1 MAGAV
6 LTPDTPTRPGGMERT
21 VAGAALHDPLGRR
34 WWIAFAG
41 ACGLLALFFGV
52 ILYLLFTG
60 IGIWNNNNAVVW
72 ALDIAS
78 YDWWIG
84 IACGSLALAGTLRL
98 AGAPSGGTFGRG
110 ALSRLAEANALLCT
124 IAAGLYPI
132 VHLGRPWFFYWNLPY
147 PNTLGL
153 WPQFRSPLV
162 WDAIDIVSFL
172 VVTVSL
178 WYIGLLPD
186 LATLRDRAFAE
197 ARAKSEA
204 AGRPRR
210 WPMLKAQAYG
220 VAAAG
225 WRGSASHWQLWHQAY
240 RIVALLGILLVV
252 SLQTGASVMLAGS
265 VLPGWHD
272 TILPVAFLVNAMF
285 SGVAVVT
292 ALAMLVRALY
302 RLEAV
307 ITQAHAEILA
317 RILLGLGLAS
327 LYSYATEL
335 LSGFLHG
342 DAYARATLVR
352 RFTGPH
358 AWAAWTVL
366 TCALLPVHLF
376 WWARLR
382 RSPLALALVGGLVAV
397 GAYAD
402 HVMVLVV
409 TLSHDFLPSSALD
422 YRVGLW
428 GVATFAGS
436 VGLFLVLLLLFL
448 RALPVA
454 ALSDLRQA
462 AGAADG
468 PARPGAEREA
478 PGPGP
483 GTPLWGVS
491 AEFATQV
498 SLAAAMRVLAR
509 RHPHHGDR
517 PARGDSVRL
526 DAFGPVPMPDA
537 LKGLGRRN
545 RSILPYAL
553 GASLAGGAAF
563 YGMCVYATAY
573 GYVLDVGG
581 RPRFSW
587 PAFVVPSVSFA
598 MMSGTLAVHA
608 VFLFLNRLPRL
619 NHPAF
624 NIPGFGRAT
633 QDRYF
638 LVAEARGPDFDADRI
653 ARQLA
658 ALPEGAGRPLAVAR
672 VPR

>member
-6 LTPDTPTRPGGMERT
+6 LTPDTPTRPGGIGRA
-21 VAGAALHDPLGRR
+21 VSDAALHDPLGRR
-34 WWIAFAG
+34 WWIAFA
-41 ACGLLALFFGV
+41 AASGLLALFFGV

-60 IGIWNNNNAVVW
+60 VGIWNNNNAVVW

-98 AGAPSGGTFGRG
+98 TGTVREAAFGRG
-110 ALSRLAEANALLCT
+110 AISRLAEANALLCT

-132 VHLGRPWFFYWNLPY
+132 IHLGRPWFFYWNLPY

-178 WYIGLLPD
+178 WYVGLLPD

-197 ARAKSEA
+197 AQATSER

-210 WPMLKAQAYG
+210 WPMLRAQAYG
-220 VAAAG
+220 IAAAG
-225 WRGSASHWQLWHQAY
+225 WRGSASHWQLWAQAY
-240 RIVALLGILLVV
+240 RIIALLGILLVV

-272 TILPVAFLVNAMF
+272 TILPVTFLVNAVF
-285 SGVAVVT
+285 SGVAVIA
-292 ALAMLVRALY
+292 ALAMLVRTVY

-307 ITQAHAEILA
+307 VTLRHAEILA
-317 RILLGLGLAS
+317 RLLLGLGLAS
-327 LYSYATEL
+327 LYGYAAEL

-366 TCALLPVHLF
+366 TCALLPVQLF
-376 WWARLR
+376 WWARFR

-428 GVATFAGS
+428 GLATFAGS
-436 VGLFLVLLLLFL
+436 VGMFLVLLLLFL

-454 ALSDLRQA
+454 SLSDLRRQA
-462 AGAADG
+462 DPGDG
-468 PARPGAEREA
+468 PAQAQARADA
-478 PGPGP
+478 PAPDA
-483 GTPLWGVS
+483 GTPIWAVS
-491 AEFATQV
+491 AEFATQDQ
-498 SLAAAMRVLAR
+498 LAAAMRALAR
-509 RHPHHGDR
+509 RHPS
-517 PARGDSVRL
+517 RGGNVRL
-526 DAFGPVPMPDA
+526 DAFGPVPMADA
-537 LKGLGRRN
+537 LKTLGRHN
-545 RSILPYAL
+545 RSVLPYAL
-553 GASLAGGAAF
+553 GAALAGGAAF

-573 GYVLDVGG
+573 GYVFDVGG

-587 PAFVVPSVSFA
+587 PSFVVPSVSFA

-608 VFLFLNRLPRL
+608 VLLFVNRLPRL

-624 NIPGFGRAT
+624 NIPGFGRVT

-638 LVAEARGPDFDADRI
+638 LAAEARGPDFDADCI
-653 ARQLA
+653 VRQLA
-658 ALPEGAGRPLAVAR
+658 ALPEGAGRPLAIAR

>member
-1 MAGAV
+1 MAQAI
-6 LTPDTPTRPGGMERT
+6 LTPDAPARSGDSLAAR
-21 VAGAALHDPLGRR
+21 ALHDPLGRR
-34 WWIAFAG
+34 WWIAFAA

-52 ILYLLFTG
+52 ILALLFSG
-60 IGIWNNNNAVVW
+60 VGLWNNNNAVVW

-84 IACGSLALAGTLRL
+84 LACGSLAVAGILRL
-98 AGAPSGGTFGRG
+98 TGAPWRG
-110 ALSRLAEANALLCT
+110 AITRLAEANALLCT
-124 IAAGLYPI
+124 LAAGLYPI
-132 VHLGRPWFFYWNLPY
+132 IHLGRPWFFYWNLPY

-186 LATLRDRAFAE
+186 LAALRDRAFAE

-210 WPMLKAQAYG
+210 WPRLKAQAYG
-220 VAAAG
+220 IAAAG
-225 WRGSASHWQLWHQAY
+225 WRGSASHWQLWRQAY
-240 RIVALLGILLVV
+240 RTVALLGLLLVV

-272 TILPVAFLVNAMF
+272 TILPVAYLINAVF
-285 SGVAVVT
+285 SGVAVT
-292 ALAMLVRALY
+292 AALAMLVRAVY
-302 RLEAV
+302 GLEAE
-307 ITQAHAEILA
+307 ITERHAQILA
-317 RILLGLGLAS
+317 RLLLGLGLAS
-327 LYSYATEL
+327 LYCYAAEFF
-335 LSGFLHG
+335 SGFLHG
-342 DAYARATLVR
+342 DAFERATLVR
-352 RFTGPH
+352 RLTGSQ

-376 WWARLR
+376 WWARFR
-382 RSPLALALVGGLVAV
+382 RSPLTLALVGALVAV

-409 TLSHDFLPSSALD
+409 TLSHDFLPSSAHD

-436 VGLFLVLLLLFL
+436 VGMFLVLLLLFL

-454 ALSDLRQA
+454 SITDLRGLSETRA
-462 AGAADG
+462 AESPVRDAAQGSIPEDAF
-468 PARPGAEREA
+468 PAD
-478 PGPGP
+478 
-483 GTPLWGVS
+483 TPVWGVS
-491 AEFATQV
+491 AEFDTQAD
-498 SLAAAMRVLAR
+498 LAAAMRALAR
-509 RHPHHGDR
+509 RRLHHGE
-517 PARGDSVRL
+517 AVRL
-526 DAFGPVPMPDA
+526 DAYGPLPMPDA
-537 LKGLGRRN
+537 LKALARRH
-545 RSILPYAL
+545 RSIRPYAL
-553 GASLAGGAAF
+553 GAALAGGAAF

-587 PAFVVPSVSFA
+587 PSFVVPSVSFA
-598 MMSGTLAVHA
+598 MLSGTLAVHA
-608 VFLFLNRLPRL
+608 VFLFVNRLPRL

-624 NIPGFGRAT
+624 NIPDFGRAT
-633 QDRYF
+633 RDRYF
-638 LVAEARGPDFDADRI
+638 LAAEARGPGFDAERI

-658 ALPEGAGRPLAVAR
+658 ALPEGAGRPLAIRR

>member
-6 LTPDTPTRPGGMERT
+6 LTPDTPTRPGGIGRA
-21 VAGAALHDPLGRR
+21 VSDAALHDPLGRR
-34 WWIAFAG
+34 WWIAFAT
-41 ACGLLALFFGV
+41 ASGLLALFFGV

-60 IGIWNNNNAVVW
+60 VGIWNNNNAVVW

-98 AGAPSGGTFGRG
+98 TGTSREAAFGRG
-110 ALSRLAEANALLCT
+110 AISRLAEANALLCT

-132 VHLGRPWFFYWNLPY
+132 IHLGRPWFFYWNLPY

-178 WYIGLLPD
+178 WYVGLLPD

-197 ARAKSEA
+197 AQATSER

-210 WPMLKAQAYG
+210 WPMLRAQAYG
-220 VAAAG
+220 IAAAG
-225 WRGSASHWQLWHQAY
+225 WRGSASHWQLWAQAY
-240 RIVALLGILLVV
+240 RIIALLGILLVV

-272 TILPVAFLVNAMF
+272 TILPVIFLVNAVF
-285 SGVAVVT
+285 SGVAVIA
-292 ALAMLVRALY
+292 ALAMLVRTVY

-307 ITQAHAEILA
+307 VTLRHAEILA
-317 RILLGLGLAS
+317 RLLLGLGLAS
-327 LYSYATEL
+327 LYGYAAEL

-366 TCALLPVHLF
+366 TCALLPVQLF
-376 WWARLR
+376 WWARFR

-428 GVATFAGS
+428 GLATFAGS
-436 VGLFLVLLLLFL
+436 VGMFLVLLLLFL

-454 ALSDLRQA
+454 SLSDLRRQA
-462 AGAADG
+462 GPGDG
-468 PARPGAEREA
+468 PAQAQARADA
-478 PGPGP
+478 PAPDA
-483 GTPLWGVS
+483 GTPIWAVS
-491 AEFATQV
+491 AEFATQDQ
-498 SLAAAMRVLAR
+498 LAAAMRALAR
-509 RHPHHGDR
+509 RHPS
-517 PARGDSVRL
+517 RGGNVRL
-526 DAFGPVPMPDA
+526 DAFGPVPMADA
-537 LKGLGRRN
+537 LTTLGRHN
-545 RSILPYAL
+545 RSVLPYAL
-553 GASLAGGAAF
+553 GAALAGGAAF

-573 GYVLDVGG
+573 GYVFDVGG

-587 PAFVVPSVSFA
+587 PSFVVPSVSFA

-608 VFLFLNRLPRL
+608 VLLFVNRLPRL

-624 NIPGFGRAT
+624 NIPGFGRVT

-638 LVAEARGPDFDADRI
+638 LAAEARGPDFDADRI
-653 ARQLA
+653 VHQLA
-658 ALPEGAGRPLAVAR
+658 ALPEGAGRPLAIAW

>member
-1 MAGAV
+1 
-6 LTPDTPTRPGGMERT
+6 
-21 VAGAALHDPLGRR
+21 
-34 WWIAFAG
+34 
-41 ACGLLALFFGV
+41 
-52 ILYLLFTG
+52 
-60 IGIWNNNNAVVW
+60 
-72 ALDIAS
+72 
-78 YDWWIG
+78 
-84 IACGSLALAGTLRL
+84 
-98 AGAPSGGTFGRG
+98 
-110 ALSRLAEANALLCT
+110 
-124 IAAGLYPI
+124 
-132 VHLGRPWFFYWNLPY
+132 
-147 PNTLGL
+147 
-153 WPQFRSPLV
+153 
-162 WDAIDIVSFL
+162 
-172 VVTVSL
+172 
-178 WYIGLLPD
+178 
-186 LATLRDRAFAE
+186 
-197 ARAKSEA
+197 
-204 AGRPRR
+204 
-210 WPMLKAQAYG
+210 
-220 VAAAG
+220 
-225 WRGSASHWQLWHQAY
+225 
-240 RIVALLGILLVV
+240 
-252 SLQTGASVMLAGS
+252 
-265 VLPGWHD
+265 
-272 TILPVAFLVNAMF
+272 
-285 SGVAVVT
+285 
-292 ALAMLVRALY
+292 
-302 RLEAV
+302 
-307 ITQAHAEILA
+307 
-317 RILLGLGLAS
+317 
-327 LYSYATEL
+327 
-335 LSGFLHG
+335 
-342 DAYARATLVR
+342 
-352 RFTGPH
+352 
-358 AWAAWTVL
+358 
-366 TCALLPVHLF
+366 
-376 WWARLR
+376 
-382 RSPLALALVGGLVAV
+382 VAV

>member
-6 LTPDTPTRPGGMERT
+6 LTPQAPTRS
-21 VAGAALHDPLGRR
+21 GASLGRAVSGRALHNPLGRR
-34 WWIAFAG
+34 WWIAMA
-41 ACGLLALFFGV
+41 AASGLLALFFGV
-52 ILYLLFTG
+52 ILTLLFTG
-60 IGIWNNNNAVVW
+60 VGIWNNNNAVVW

-84 IACGSLALAGTLRL
+84 IACGSLVVAGVLRL
-98 AGAPSGGTFGRG
+98 TGAPWRG
-110 ALSRLAEANALLCT
+110 ALTRIAEANALLCT
-124 IAAGLYPI
+124 LAAGLYPI
-132 VHLGRPWFFYWNLPY
+132 IHLGRPWFFYWNLPY

-186 LATLRDRAFAE
+186 LATLRDRAFEE
-197 ARAKSEA
+197 ADARSAQ

-210 WPMLKAQAYG
+210 WPMVKAQAYG
-220 VAAAG
+220 IAAAG
-225 WRGSASHWQLWHQAY
+225 WRGSASHWQIWAQAY

-272 TILPVAFLVNAMF
+272 TILPVTFLVNAIF
-285 SGVAVVT
+285 SGVAVT
-292 ALAMLVRALY
+292 AALAMLVRAVY
-302 RLEAV
+302 GLEAV
-307 ITQAHAEILA
+307 ITLRHGEILA
-317 RILLGLGLAS
+317 RLLLGLGLAS
-327 LYSYATEL
+327 LYCYGAEFF
-335 LSGFLHG
+335 SGFLHG
-342 DAYARATLVR
+342 DAFERATLAR
-352 RFTGPH
+352 RLTGAH
-358 AWAAWTVL
+358 AWAFWTVL

-376 WWARLR
+376 WWGRFR

-436 VGLFLVLLLLFL
+436 VGMFLVLLLLFL
-448 RALPVA
+448 RTLPVA
-454 ALSDLRQA
+454 SISDIQA
-462 AGAADG
+462 GSPVADG
-468 PARPGAEREA
+468 PASGTARDATPAEGRDA
-478 PGPGP
+478 D
-483 GTPLWGVS
+483 TPLWGVS
-491 AEFATQV
+491 AEFDTQV
-498 SLAAAMRVLAR
+498 GLAAAMRALAR
-509 RHPHHGDR
+509 RYPDHD
-517 PARGDSVRL
+517 PAVRL
-526 DAFGPVPMPDA
+526 DAYGPVPMPDA
-537 LKGLGRRN
+537 MTCLARRH
-545 RSILPYAL
+545 RSIRPYAL
-553 GASLAGGAAF
+553 GAALAGGAAF

-573 GYVLDVGG
+573 GYVFDVGG

-587 PAFVVPSVSFA
+587 PSFVVPSLSFA
-598 MMSGTLAVHA
+598 MMCGTLAVLA
-608 VFLFLNRLPRL
+608 VFLFVNRLPRL

-638 LVAEARGPDFDADRI
+638 LAAEARGPGFEPARI
-653 ARQLA
+653 ERLLA
-658 ALPEGAGRPLAVAR
+658 ALPEDSGRPLAVRR

>member
-1 MAGAV
+1 MSGAV
-6 LTPDTPTRPGGMERT
+6 LTPDLPTRPGGLGRA
-21 VAGAALHDPLGRR
+21 VADAALHDPLGRR
-34 WWIAFAG
+34 WWIAFA
-41 ACGLLALFFGV
+41 AASGLLALFFGV

-60 IGIWNNNNAVVW
+60 VGIWNNNNAVVW

-84 IACGSLALAGTLRL
+84 IACGSLALAGLLRL
-98 AGAPSGGTFGRG
+98 TGASSGEALGRG
-110 ALSRLAEANALLCT
+110 AIGRLAEANALLCT

-132 VHLGRPWFFYWNLPY
+132 IHLGRPWFFYWNLPY

-178 WYIGLLPD
+178 WYVGLLPD

-197 ARAKSEA
+197 AQAASER

-225 WRGSASHWQLWHQAY
+225 WRGSASHWQLWAQAY
-240 RIVALLGILLVV
+240 RIIALLGILLVV

-272 TILPVAFLVNAMF
+272 TILPVSFLVNAVF
-285 SGVAVVT
+285 SGVAVT
-292 ALAMLVRALY
+292 AALAMLVRTVY

-307 ITQAHAEILA
+307 VTLRHTEILA
-317 RILLGLGLAS
+317 RLLLGLGLAS
-327 LYSYATEL
+327 LYGYGAEL

-342 DAYARATLVR
+342 DAFARATLVR

-382 RSPLALALVGGLVAV
+382 RAPLVLALVGGLVAV

-409 TLSHDFLPSSALD
+409 TLSHDFLPSSALA

-428 GVATFAGS
+428 GIATFAGS
-436 VGLFLVLLLLFL
+436 VGMFLVLLLLFL
-448 RALPVA
+448 RVLPVA
-454 ALSDLRQA
+454 SLSDLRRQA
-462 AGAADG
+462 GPGDG
-468 PARPGAEREA
+468 PARAQDRADA
-478 PGPGP
+478 PAPDA
-483 GTPLWGVS
+483 GTPVWAVS
-491 AEFATQV
+491 AEFATQDQ
-498 SLAAAMRVLAR
+498 LAAATRALAR
-509 RHPHHGDR
+509 RHPRHG
-517 PARGDSVRL
+517 GIVRL

-537 LKGLGRRN
+537 LRALGRHD

-553 GASLAGGAAF
+553 GAALAGGAAF

-573 GYVLDVGG
+573 GYVFDVGG

-587 PAFVVPSVSFA
+587 PSFVVPSVSVA

-608 VFLFLNRLPRL
+608 VLLFVNRLPRL

-638 LVAEARGPDFDADRI
+638 LAAEARSPDFDAERLV
-653 ARQLA
+653 RQLA